1 MLIDIGLQ
9 WNKLTAINVI
19 NMLKYQ
25 NEVLNGNNDDFIE
38 TNNR

>member
-9 WNKLTAINVI
+9 WNKLTANNVI
-19 NMLKYQ
+19 NMQLDQ
-25 NEVLNGNNDDFIE
+25 SEVLNGNNDDFIE